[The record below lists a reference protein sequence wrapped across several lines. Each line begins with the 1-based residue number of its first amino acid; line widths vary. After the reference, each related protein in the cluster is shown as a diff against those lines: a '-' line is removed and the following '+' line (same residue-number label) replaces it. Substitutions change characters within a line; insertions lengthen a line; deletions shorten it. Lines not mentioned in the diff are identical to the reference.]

1 MSKYLSLGAVDKDGK
16 YLYPFLPTINVGTNT
31 KPILIPPQ
39 LIIIAPGQ
47 NISRKLTP
55 DMTAK
60 VIKYA
65 AVRPQD
71 RFEFLANGDTD
82 QGISAIEAMRR
93 DVEVQNFG
101 LNSVEKEPMVV
112 AARLLPQPKLRYG
125 QNKVVDPGLSGGW
138 NIDRPQQQF
147 VIPPPKAYV

>member
-1 MSKYLSLGAVDKDGK
+1 MDKDGR

-31 KPILIPPQ
+31 KPILVPPQ

-47 NISRKLTP
+47 NISRKLSP

-71 RFEFLANGDTD
+71 RFEFLANGEST
-82 QGISAIEAMRR
+82 QGLSALDAMRTDA
-93 DVEVQNFG
+93 DVQSFG
-101 LNSVEKEPMVV
+101 LNFVEKEPMAV

-125 QNKVVDPGLSGGW
+125 QNKMVDPGLSGGW
-138 NIDRPQQQF
+138 SIDRPQQQF
-147 VIPPPKAYV
+147 VTPPPKA